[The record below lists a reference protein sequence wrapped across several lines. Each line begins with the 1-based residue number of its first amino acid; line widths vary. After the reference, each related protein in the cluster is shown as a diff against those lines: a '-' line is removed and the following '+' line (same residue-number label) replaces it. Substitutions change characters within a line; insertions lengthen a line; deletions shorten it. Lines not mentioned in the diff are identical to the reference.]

1 MTADATIRAISAV
14 TAETPTQS
22 GADHEANS
30 RSAADAERQARYR
43 LVIEQ
48 GPRAGSFVYK
58 TLDRE
63 TGEIVRQLP
72 SEDVLELR
80 QRTDYDVGTVINTT
94 V

>member
-1 MTADATIRAISAV
+1 MNADAKIRAVPVLI
-14 TAETPTQS
+14 AETPLQS
-22 GADHEANS
+22 GQDGQSQS
-30 RSAADAERQARYR
+30 RSAPDAERLARYR

-63 TGEIVRQLP
+63 TGEVVRQLP
-72 SEDVLELR
+72 SEDLVKLR
-80 QRTDYDVGTVINTT
+80 QSDDYGAGAVINTT